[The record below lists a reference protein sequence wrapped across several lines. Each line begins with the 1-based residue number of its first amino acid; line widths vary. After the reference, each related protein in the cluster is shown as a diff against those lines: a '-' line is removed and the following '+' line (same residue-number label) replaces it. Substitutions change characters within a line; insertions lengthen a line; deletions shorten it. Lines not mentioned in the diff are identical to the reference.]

1 MAQKPRRPA
10 GQLSIQYHNGHCLA
24 SRWTQCKGTAYKSLS
39 LPWKQ
44 EATIF
49 CLLFELKGL
58 TVTDMLVQNNCF
70 TAQQNKF
77 VCHRAIQDSNTPPW
91 ESANG
96 ILYHLSKLLAPEV
109 GLPNSNRGA
118 NGIWGSLSR
127 RSEQSIGQKAL
138 KCVWSFGWTIVRM
151 FRIT

>member
-96 ILYHLSKLLAPEV
+96 ILYHLSKLLAPEL
-109 GLPNSNRGA
+109 G
-118 NGIWGSLSR
+118 SR
-127 RSEQSIGQKAL
+127 RRRSAPMELRFRFHGEANNQEDKLPLNVSLI
-138 KCVWSFGWTIVRM
+138 FGLTNVRM